1 MLLTNC
7 FKDNFQFWSRRH
19 LLIIA
24 LKVFSWAVLPV
35 KTCWGNPACYRH
47 HFWSREKSDTGRQN
61 VYFVICVL
69 AHVYNRNKKGAHS
82 WKHCSKAQLDG
93 KNWNY
98 LSKMSDNYKNAHRKF
113 MEAKD
118 SLQTACFVWS
128 KVQTK
133 KNSIY
138 KDTKQ
143 RKSANTYI

>member
-1 MLLTNC
+1 
-7 FKDNFQFWSRRH
+7 
-19 LLIIA
+19 
-24 LKVFSWAVLPV
+24 
-35 KTCWGNPACYRH
+35 
-47 HFWSREKSDTGRQN
+47 
-61 VYFVICVL
+61 
-69 AHVYNRNKKGAHS
+69 
-82 WKHCSKAQLDG
+82 
-93 KNWNY
+93 
-98 LSKMSDNYKNAHRKF
+98 MSDNYKNAHRKF